1 MTEQPPSENG
11 QHPPEED
18 ASREG
23 CGWSGD
29 FPTFGSERPRRIR
42 EMLFEFL
49 PDAEPEQ
56 VKAWDESIPPIQ
68 SEVSKTVDRE
78 PKARGYSA
86 LLEYRLPYE
95 SRRPDI
101 ILLVTGAVVVV
112 ELKGRHDATQA
123 HLDQVSAY
131 ARDLANYHSQC
142 EDKPVH
148 AVLVPTQ
155 ARGYQRQECGVH
167 VTGPDG
173 LDALIASLD
182 RPHLDPPLK
191 PITVDEF
198 LAPESY
204 RPLPTIVAAAR
215 HLLRH
220 RALPRIK
227 RASACTDPAVDA
239 IIRVCHE
246 AAATKSRRL
255 VLLSGV
261 PGSGKT
267 LVGLRVAHSEV
278 LDELAVERSHG
289 KPAAPAVYLSGNG
302 PLVQVLQYEL
312 SSESVSGKTFVRGV
326 KDYVRTYSSRRSPIP
341 PEHVLI
347 YDEAQ
352 RAWDEEQVRRKHKEG
367 DLSRVA
373 SEPELFIEFAER
385 VPEWCVVLAL
395 IGGGQEIHVGEEGG
409 IGQWAKAIRESPRC
423 AEWAVSG
430 PEHLAKPFTELP
442 YQSDSSLHLTAVLRA
457 HRADVLDQVVKA
469 IVDGPAP
476 PQVVAPLVE
485 KLEEARFALRLT
497 RDLGVA
503 KRYVRERYGEQ
514 ADARYGLLVSA
525 RVREPERYGIQ
536 PKPPYYELARW
547 FADGDESSF
556 SGRNLTI
563 APSEFDVQGLELDA
577 AILAWGEDFILDRGA
592 DGHWEWSNAH
602 AKRYVKRAAPES
614 PLSLR
619 RNAYRVLM
627 TRGRDGL
634 VIWVPP
640 DPILDATYE
649 YFAAVGM
656 KELR

>member
-1 MTEQPPSENG
+1 MSEQPPAEQDRREPG
-11 QHPPEED
+11 GDH
-18 ASREG
+18 SREG

-29 FPTFGSERPRRIR
+29 FPTFGSERPRRLR
-42 EMLFEFL
+42 EMLVDFL

-56 VKAWDESIPPIQ
+56 VKAWDEGLPPIQ
-68 SEVSKTVDRE
+68 SEVSKTVSRE
-78 PKARGYSA
+78 PKARRYSA

-95 SRRPDI
+95 SRRPDV
-101 ILLVTGAVVVV
+101 ILLVTGAVVVI
-112 ELKGRHDATQA
+112 ELKGHRDASQA

-131 ARDLANYHSQC
+131 ARDLANYHGAC
-142 EDKPVH
+142 EDRPVH
-148 AVLVPTQ
+148 AVLVPTR

-173 LDALIASLD
+173 LDALIATLD

-191 PITVDEF
+191 PISVDEF

-227 RASACTDPAVDA
+227 RASACTDPAVDS
-239 IIRVCHE
+239 IIRICRE
-246 AAATKSRRL
+246 AAATRTRRL
-255 VLLSGV
+255 ILLSGV

-267 LVGLRVAHSEV
+267 LVGLRVAHSAV
-278 LDELAVERSHG
+278 LDDLAIERSSG

-302 PLVQVLQYEL
+302 PLVQVLQHEL

-326 KDYVRTYSSRRSPIP
+326 KEYVRTYSSTRRPIP

-352 RAWDEEQVRRKHKEG
+352 RAWDEAQVRRKHKEG
-367 DLSRVA
+367 DLSRIA

-395 IGGGQEIHVGEEGG
+395 IGGGQEIHVGEEAG
-409 IGQWAKAIRESPRC
+409 ISQWAKAIRRSPRR
-423 AEWAVSG
+423 AEWSVAG
-430 PEHLAKPFTELP
+430 PAHLAGPFEALP
-442 YQSDSSLHLTAVLRA
+442 YRQDASLHLTAVLRA

-469 IVDGPAP
+469 IVDGPKAP
-476 PQVVAPLVE
+476 PLVAPLVHE
-485 KLEEARFALRLT
+485 LEEARFALRLT

-514 ADARYGLLVSA
+514 SEARFGLLVSA
-525 RVREPERYGIQ
+525 RVRSPETYGIQ
-536 PKPPYYELARW
+536 PKAKFFPLARW

-556 SGRNLTI
+556 SCRNLTI

-577 AILAWGEDFILDRGA
+577 AILTWGEDFILHRRD
-592 DGHWEWSNAH
+592 DGSWEWSNAL
-602 AKRYVKRAAPES
+602 AKRYLRRASPES
-614 PLSLR
+614 PLDLR

-640 DPILDATYE
+640 DPKLDATYE
-649 YFAAVGM
+649 YLAATGM
-656 KELR
+656 RELR

>member
-1 MTEQPPSENG
+1 MSEQPPTRNG
-11 QHPPEED
+11 QHPPDED
-18 ASREG
+18 PPREG

-42 EMLFEFL
+42 EILFEFL

-56 VKAWDESIPPIQ
+56 VKAWDEGIPPIQ

-95 SRRPDI
+95 SRRPDV

-123 HLDQVSAY
+123 NLDQVSAY

-148 AVLVPTQ
+148 AVLVPTR
-155 ARGYQRQECGVH
+155 ARGYLRHDCGVH

-173 LDALIASLD
+173 LDALVATLD

-227 RASACTDPAVDA
+227 RASACTDPAVES
-239 IIRVCHE
+239 IIRICHE
-246 AAATKSRRL
+246 AAATRTRRL

-278 LDELAVERSHG
+278 LDDLAVARTSG

-302 PLVQVLQYEL
+302 PLVQVLQHEL

-326 KDYVRTYSSRRSPIP
+326 KDYVRTYSSKRNPIP

-352 RAWDEEQVRRKHKEG
+352 RAWDEGQVRRKHAGG

-409 IGQWAKAIRESPRC
+409 IGQWARAIERSPRRS
-423 AEWAVSG
+423 EWSVAG
-430 PEHLAKPFTELP
+430 PTHLAAPFGGLP
-442 YQSDSSLHLTAVLRA
+442 YRTDPSLHLSAVLRA
-457 HRADVLDQVVKA
+457 HRADVLDGVVKA
-469 IVDGPAP
+469 IVDGPRAP
-476 PQVVAPLVE
+476 AEIRPLIE
-485 KLEEARFALRLT
+485 QLEGARFALRLT
-497 RDLGVA
+497 RDLGAA
-503 KRYVRERYGEQ
+503 KRYLRERYGEQ

-525 RVREPERYGIQ
+525 RVRTPEQHGLQ
-536 PKPPYYELARW
+536 VKPRFFPLARW

-556 SGRNLTI
+556 SCRNLAI
-563 APSEFDVQGLELDA
+563 ATSEFDVQGLELDA
-577 AILAWGEDFILDRGA
+577 AILAWGEDLILERGA
-592 DGHWEWSNAH
+592 EGDWRWSNAH
-602 AKRYVKRAAPES
+602 AKGYRKHAAPRS
-614 PLSLR
+614 PLELR

-640 DPILDATYE
+640 DPRLDATYE
-649 YFAAVGM
+649 YFAAIGIR
-656 KELR
+656 EL

>member
-1 MTEQPPSENG
+1 MTEQQPPDKGE
-11 QHPPEED
+11 HRPDDEMP
-18 ASREG
+18 REG

-29 FPTFGSERPRRIR
+29 FPSFGSERPRRIR
-42 EMLFEFL
+42 EMLFDFL

-56 VKAWDESIPPIQ
+56 VEAWDESIPPIQ

-95 SRRPDI
+95 SRRPDVV
-101 ILLVTGAVVVV
+101 LLVTGAVVVV
-112 ELKGRHDATQA
+112 ELKGRHEATQA

-131 ARDLANYHSQC
+131 ARDLANYHSCC
-142 EDKPVH
+142 EDTPVH
-148 AVLVPTQ
+148 AVLVPTR
-155 ARGYQRQECGVH
+155 ARGYLRQECGVH

-173 LDALIASLD
+173 LDQLIATLD
-182 RPHLDPPLK
+182 QPNLDPPLK

-198 LAPESY
+198 LAPDSY

-227 RASACTDPAVDA
+227 RASACTDPAVES
-239 IIRVCHE
+239 ILQICHE
-246 AAATKSRRL
+246 AARTRTRRL

-267 LVGLRVAHSEV
+267 LVGLRVAHSEA
-278 LDELAVERSHG
+278 LDDLAVERASG

-312 SSESVSGKTFVRGV
+312 SSDSVAGKTFVRGV
-326 KDYVRTYSSRRSPIP
+326 KDYVRTYSSKRNPIP

-352 RAWDEEQVRRKHKEG
+352 RAWDEAQVRRKHKDG

-409 IGQWAKAIRESPRC
+409 IGQWAKAIRESSRRD
-423 AEWAVSG
+423 EWSISG
-430 PEHLAKPFTELP
+430 PEHLGGAFDALPFET
-442 YQSDSSLHLTAVLRA
+442 DASLHLTAVLRA
-457 HRADVLDQVVKA
+457 HRADVLDRVVRA
-469 IVDGPAP
+469 IVDGPASP
-476 PQVVAPLVE
+476 EIVAPLVRE
-485 KLEEARFALRLT
+485 LEDARFALRLT

-503 KRYVRERYGEQ
+503 KRYVRERYGGE
-514 ADARYGLLVSA
+514 ADRRYGLLVSA
-525 RVREPERYGIQ
+525 RVRSPEDHGIQ
-536 PKPPYYELARW
+536 AKPRFFPIARW

-556 SGRNLTI
+556 SCRNLAV

-577 AILAWGEDFILDRGA
+577 AILAWGEDFILEHEA
-592 DGHWEWSNAH
+592 DATWTWSNAH
-602 AKRYVKRAAPES
+602 AKRYVRRAAPES
-614 PLSLR
+614 PLDLR

-640 DPILDATYE
+640 DPKLDSTFEYLAAT
-649 YFAAVGM
+649 GM
-656 KELR
+656 TELR